1 MKEIAPRTLVLHCI
15 AFVLCCVCTC
25 MCILLGYCEASNHT
39 VMRIRL
45 WPARRVGRK
54 RFPLTRK
61 CKRQSWSLLV
71 TTDVTTNSATYGDWM
86 PSCSLRGGAGGS
98 AATRRRRNESALIH
112 APQRILSEFSSDDD
126 SETGTMPAANPP
138 SRKTAYRHDTRDDD
152 GDDESELLSSL
163 GTLVNRYA
171 TTRGRPQIPLVEQL
185 RQLLDRFT
193 RSDATRRVHFRDDNE
208 IQTPVS
214 DDENAKSSGKG
225 AKTHARGKG
234 KSIVQH
240 DDSKT
245 NSKLMVKPCS
255 LGMAKPKQVIS
266 LRHCNNPARAE
277 SSVSHSLVARGKE
290 HRYNGSPNFQMK
302 HHTLTS
308 FVPTHNGSW
317 TKPSTGCTPWKWII
331 TYSWGKKSMTV
342 RKVGTAWSTSWVE
355 PGIACVLSDMNK
367 DLLLSETCNRQD
379 TRMGYGQWLLI
390 RVWSWKICNHHS
402 QMAKTQNNHTGPME
416 FLRLLM
422 DYWKR

>member
-1 MKEIAPRTLVLHCI
+1 
-15 AFVLCCVCTC
+15 
-25 MCILLGYCEASNHT
+25 
-39 VMRIRL
+39 
-45 WPARRVGRK
+45 
-54 RFPLTRK
+54 
-61 CKRQSWSLLV
+61 
-71 TTDVTTNSATYGDWM
+71 M
-86 PSCSLRGGAGGS
+86 PSCSLRGGTGGL

-112 APQRILSEFSSDDD
+112 ALQRILSEFSSDDD
-126 SETGTMPAANPP
+126 SETGTLPAANPP
-138 SRKTAYRHDTRDDD
+138 SRKTADDD
-152 GDDESELLSSL
+152 GDDESEVLSSL
-163 GTLVNRYA
+163 GTLANRYA

-245 NSKLMVKPCS
+245 NSKLMAKPCS

-266 LRHCNNPARAE
+266 LGHCNNPARAE

-302 HHTLTS
+302 TPVKHRTLTS
-308 FVPTHNGSW
+308 FVPTHNGS
-317 TKPSTGCTPWKWII
+317 
-331 TYSWGKKSMTV
+331 
-342 RKVGTAWSTSWVE
+342 
-355 PGIACVLSDMNK
+355 
-367 DLLLSETCNRQD
+367 
-379 TRMGYGQWLLI
+379 
-390 RVWSWKICNHHS
+390 
-402 QMAKTQNNHTGPME
+402 
-416 FLRLLM
+416 
-422 DYWKR
+422 